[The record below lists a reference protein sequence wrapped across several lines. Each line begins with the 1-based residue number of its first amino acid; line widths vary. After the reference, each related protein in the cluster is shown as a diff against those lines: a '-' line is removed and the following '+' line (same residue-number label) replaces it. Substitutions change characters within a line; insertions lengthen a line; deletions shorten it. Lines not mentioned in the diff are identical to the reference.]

1 VSPNKENRD
10 PQLAKA
16 IRRVM
21 AVRGAAQKRMVLDR
35 ERRIDTERANV
46 TEGGLADFESGLFYG
61 KRSPNSAC
69 QFFRFG

>member
-1 VSPNKENRD
+1 
-10 PQLAKA
+10 
-16 IRRVM
+16 M